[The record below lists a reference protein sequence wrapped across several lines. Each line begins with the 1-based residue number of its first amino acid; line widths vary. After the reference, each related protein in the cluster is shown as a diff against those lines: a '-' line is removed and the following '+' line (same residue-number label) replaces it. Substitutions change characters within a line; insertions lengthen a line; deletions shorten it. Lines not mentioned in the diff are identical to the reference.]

1 MLVHQMDAAKW
12 CFCQPSTSSCCFII
26 SLSWWFFVFQVWV
39 PVARVPAVW
48 TSPPSPCSSP
58 LQYQHSGQRRD
69 TLKSSAL
76 FFNLLIS
83 ISFFNLWTYLFF
95 FLSLIFGGDHILLCS
110 VSLRVWG
117 STRVERAV
125 RHLINSERL
134 SLFPSVLFLFFF
146 FNVGLFWHF
155 CRVGNNAPFQ
165 LFFFFFRMIQM
176 PYFHSCAKVV
186 SAFLLLMLR

>member
-1 MLVHQMDAAKW
+1 MLQSGASANR
-12 CFCQPSTSSCCFII
+12 P
-26 SLSWWFFVFQVWV
+26 L
-39 PVARVPAVW
+39 PPAVLSSVYHGDFLSFRYECPW
-48 TSPPSPCSSP
+48 LEFLQCGHLPPLPAHRHCNTNI
-58 LQYQHSGQRRD
+58 QVNVVTHW
-69 TLKSSAL
+69 KAL
-76 FFNLLIS
+76 LCFSTFLLVFLSLICER
-83 ISFFNLWTYLFF
+83 ISFFS
-95 FLSLIFGGDHILLCS
+95 LSLIFGGDHILLCS

-165 LFFFFFRMIQM
+165 LFFFLFRMIQM